1 MFQFLSK
8 SRALGQF
15 KSRSPGRDA
24 ETDRARVVGILNS
37 IKQALSEATT
47 EHSGLKTRIDDVRA
61 RAAVTVG
68 NDTDE
73 YLTRDA
79 KDTQYQNLLG
89 LEIAN
94 GQLRLSELEASIAHY
109 RFLKAALLSRFPEAN
124 AKPDNQKP
132 ADSQQSN

>member
-8 SRALGQF
+8 SRAFDQF

-24 ETDRARVVGILNS
+24 ETDRTRVVGILDS
-37 IKQALSEATT
+37 IKEALSQATT
-47 EHSGLKTRIDDVRA
+47 EHTGLKTRIEDVLA

-73 YLTRDA
+73 YLTRDT
-79 KDTQYQNLLG
+79 KDTEFQNLLG
-89 LEIAN
+89 REIAN

-109 RFLKAALLSRFPEAN
+109 RFLKAALLSRFPDAT
-124 AKPDNQKP
+124 KPNEQKP
-132 ADSQQSN
+132 VDLATK

>member
-8 SRALGQF
+8 SRASDQF

-24 ETDRARVVGILNS
+24 ETDRARVGAILDA

-47 EHSGLKTRIDDVRA
+47 EHTGLKTRIDDVLA

-79 KDTQYQNLLG
+79 ADTQYQNLLG

-109 RFLKAALLSRFPEAN
+109 RFLKAALLSRFPDAN
-124 AKPDNQKP
+124 AKPTKQ
-132 ADSQQSN
+132 